1 MIEENQ
7 RFTYKK
13 DAAFYRGVS
22 EDKKVRVFFCM
33 ILGGIMGLCVF
44 TFDYDIW
51 DQNS

>member
-1 MIEENQ
+1 MIEWNQ

-13 DAAFYRGVS
+13 DAAFYRGGDQRIKRFAS
-22 EDKKVRVFFCM
+22 FW
-33 ILGGIMGLCVF
+33 GIMGLGVF